1 MVRAAHEAR
10 LVLEPSGATSLAAWL
25 FHAEEL
31 PALGAVTGRSG
42 RGRVVCIL
50 SGGNVDP
57 ARYEE
62 LLARGV
68 AAGG

>member
-1 MVRAAHEAR
+1 MVRAAREAR
-10 LVLEPSGATSLAAWL
+10 LVLEPSGATTLAAWL
-25 FHAEEL
+25 FHRDEL
-31 PALGAVTGRSG
+31 PAS
-42 RGRVVCIL
+42 GRVVCIL

-62 LLARGV
+62 LIARGV

>member
-1 MVRAAHEAR
+1 
-10 LVLEPSGATSLAAWL
+10 L
-25 FHAEEL
+25 FHEDEL
-31 PALGAVTGRSG
+31 PATGP
-42 RGRVVCIL
+42 VVCIL

-57 ARYEE
+57 ARYDE